1 MSTSQSESDNSNNE
15 EKYVKKSKPKWSHAS
30 SMASNAIEEVDTLSV
45 EDKIVEISS
54 TPAEDEIIRPFEG
67 LGIDALSEPSNKDE
81 VGFAMQRVDDIDIC
95 S

>member
-1 MSTSQSESDNSNNE
+1 MSTSQSESDDSNNE
-15 EKYVKKSKPKWSHAS
+15 EKYVKKLKPKRSCAS

-45 EDKIVEISS
+45 EDEIIEISS

-67 LGIDALSEPSNKDE
+67 LGIDAPSEPSDKDE
-81 VGFAMQRVDDIDIC
+81 VGFAMQWVDDIDIC